1 MIAFDLD
8 DTLIEFHHVIVD
20 CPQCDGTGW
29 IDDVN
34 HCLAC
39 IAGHKRFHRQETY
52 HEVTP
57 LHERVEILDELRVSG
72 HRLAIVTNQTDIG
85 FGRITPED
93 IEAKV
98 DLVQQTFGQ
107 EFEWMILMGSPGAE
121 WPWCDQSLVLPR
133 KPNPIGLIQLGR
145 EFPDDPIV
153 AFVGDSQSDKIAA
166 QLADVNFLDVTY
178 FFEHNGWRRFARPN
192 VPPRLTSKVQ

>member
-20 CPQCDGTGW
+20 CPRCDGTGW
-29 IDDVN
+29 LNDVD

-39 IAGHKRFHRQETY
+39 VAGKKRFHSTATY
-52 HEVTP
+52 RDVTP
-57 LHERVEILDELRVSG
+57 LPGRVEILDELRVSG

-98 DLVQQTFGQ
+98 DLVQQKFGQ
-107 EFEWMILMGSPGAE
+107 VFEWMILMGSPGAP
-121 WPWCDQSLVLPR
+121 WPWCDQSLVPPR
-133 KPNPIGLIQLGR
+133 KPHPFGLMQLGR
-145 EFPDDPIV
+145 DFPDDPIV
-153 AFVGDSQSDKIAA
+153 AYVGDAQSDKMAA
-166 QLADVNFLDVTY
+166 QLADVNFLDATY

-192 VPPRLTSKVQ
+192 VPPRLTSRVQ